1 MNSQAKGSKDPFIAK
16 LVSNLRPGSESE
28 NIYEDE
34 KEQKFDNIPLI
45 KPPMNYK

>member
-1 MNSQAKGSKDPFIAK
+1 MNTQAKGNKDQFIAK
-16 LVSNLRPGSESE
+16 LVTNLRPGSEGE

-45 KPPMNYK
+45 KPNVNYK